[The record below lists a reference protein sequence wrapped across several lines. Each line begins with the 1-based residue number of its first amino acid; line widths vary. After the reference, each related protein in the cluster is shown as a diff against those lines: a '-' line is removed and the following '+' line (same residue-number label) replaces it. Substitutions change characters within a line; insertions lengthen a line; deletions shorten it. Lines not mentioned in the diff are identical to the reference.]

1 MSYEFDPDLADAA
14 PRLRPLDYADPV
26 SARAALR
33 AVMSRQPGHEPVS
46 GVLVRDRTIPGRA
59 GGPGVVVR
67 LYRPADRPGPL
78 PALVFPHWGGF
89 VTGDLDTAD
98 TAATRIAD
106 LVGAVVVSPDYR
118 LAPEHPYPAGL
129 EDCYAALEWTAAEAA
144 ALGVDADRIAV
155 AGFSAGGALAAGLAL
170 LARDRTGPR
179 VCFQYLLFPQLDD
192 RLVTPSARSFVDT
205 PMLDRRCL
213 ELSWGHYL
221 GGAAASDYAAPARVA
236 DLSGLP
242 PAFVGVCEYDPLR
255 DEGTHYG
262 HRLTASGVRTELVH
276 YPGTFHGSIGLAHA
290 ASSRRMIADQVDALR
305 RALHP
310 PLP

>member
-1 MSYEFDPDLADAA
+1 MTHDFDPDLADAA

-33 AVMSRQPGHEPVS
+33 AVMARQPRHEPVS
-46 GVLVRDRTIPGRA
+46 EVLVRDQTVPGPVGA
-59 GGPGVVVR
+59 PGVVVR
-67 LYRPADRPGPL
+67 LHRPAARVDPL

-89 VTGDLDTAD
+89 VTGDLDTVD

-129 EDCYAALEWTAAEAA
+129 EDCYAALEWTVAEAA
-144 ALGVDADRIAV
+144 ALGVDTDRVAV
-155 AGFSAGGALAAGLAL
+155 GGFSAGGALAAGLAL
-170 LARDRTGPR
+170 LARDRSGPR

-192 RLVTPSARSFVDT
+192 RLTTPSARSFVDT
-205 PMLDRRCL
+205 PMLDRRSL

-221 GGAAASDYAAPARVA
+221 GGAAASGHAAPARA
-236 DLSGLP
+236 EDLSGLP

-255 DEGTHYG
+255 DEGIDYA
-262 HRLTASGVRTELVH
+262 HRLAASGVETELAH
-276 YPGTFHGSIGLAHA
+276 YSGAFHGSIGLAHA
-290 ASSRRMIADQVDALR
+290 ASSRRMIADQVTALR

-310 PLP
+310 